1 MKHSHAE
8 TDFRVYNDGSVS
20 ILTPITDTAREW
32 TEENV
37 SFESWQTIGGGICI
51 DHRFLVDLLE
61 GILNAG
67 FTIVDQHDR
76 KLSLPEAS

>member
-1 MKHSHAE
+1 MKQSHAE
-8 TDFRVYNDGSVS
+8 TDFRVFNDGSVS

-37 SFESWQTIGGGICI
+37 YFESWQTIGGSICI

-61 GILNAG
+61 GILNTG

>member
-1 MKHSHAE
+1 MKHILAE
-8 TDFRVYNDGSVS
+8 IDFRVYNDGSVS

-32 TEENV
+32 TEGNV
-37 SFESWQTIGGGICI
+37 YFESWQTIGGGICI
-51 DHRFLVDLLE
+51 DHRFLVDLIE
-61 GILNAG
+61 GILSEG